1 MNMLNIHN
9 NFPKVYRRN
18 VVFLRRETGSFKWE
32 RPQEGDFNFYFIP
45 FYYVQTF
52 NNVCTLLYDSK
63 NNLED
68 KLSQTSG

>member
-1 MNMLNIHN
+1 MLY
-9 NFPKVYRRN
+9 FS
-18 VVFLRRETGSFKWE
+18 LRRETGSFKWE
-32 RPQEGDFNFYFIP
+32 RSQEGDFNFYFIP

-68 KLSQTSG
+68 KLSQTSAWCNISFSVYESN